1 MKTIYSCN
9 GNYRIGRVGENN
21 ACEVFIPKEGF
32 ADIYGAGVY
41 SLVYDRPDG
50 ECYEC
55 PVEERSAFIV
65 WTPTVADTAVAG
77 RGHIELVYRAGEVVA
92 KGKIYDIL
100 IDISLS
106 AAGEAP
112 ETEPEV
118 YVFPA
123 AETADG
129 ARLARLCQKTI
140 FIGRVGENKAT
151 VANVRKGPEMASYE
165 GAFGLLFQRPG
176 EEAPYLVEAVDKG
189 EYLEWII
196 TNTDTAIS
204 GRGKLQMI
212 YSGNG
217 TVAKGDIYDTMCD
230 VSLDGPGDPPEPW
243 SGYVEEVLEAAA
255 KIENMTASASVTSE
269 GEPGVVV
276 TKTETGDSYNL
287 DFAFTGIGAETALEM
302 NLNSMTLDDGKIAYL
317 FVAANV
323 SSAEELAALNPATVR
338 LNYSGKHLIFNPPY
352 QKSITGTIRRNAEDW
367 SSYTLDFG
375 ELGRINNTGTLSV
388 RIPQAMMSRF
398 TATNANELTLR
409 TWAQVF
415 SAETQ
420 AQMRQNIG
428 AASESDLQD
437 HVDND
442 NIHVTAADKNIWD
455 AKYSK
460 PTGGI
465 PMNDLSQDVQ
475 EAINSESVV
484 ELYSIGTV
492 LNDDG
497 VLCYGFS
504 AENTG
509 ITAED
514 LKTMK
519 PTLMR
524 IWWNHNDPA
533 LTDGFDRYAVGV
545 LRKMQNQWTAYI
557 VDFGELGRFRATAFP
572 RFYVSKAFF
581 DTYFTATAATVE
593 TLHSWAQTFDAT
605 KQAQMRA
612 NIGAASST
620 DLQAHTGDTGIHVTA
635 QEKAGWDSKYT
646 LPSGG
651 IPEADLSQDVQTK
664 LNEVTSAAVFVAEAS
679 FTDWSTAQTFTLNR
693 TSNELFSILENASDR
708 EQGLNGVFYANI
720 DGYLFVEPATVS
732 MMRFLTQR
740 IMVFTIGPAMVP
752 FAIANIVPNDNPMQV
767 VVPVSVLRAVFD
779 PQADIDQLVRT
790 IPQSLATSQ
799 KVQARTNIDVPSTS
813 DLTNHT
819 GNSTI
824 HVTAADKSSWNAKY
838 TKPST
843 GIPASD
849 LAADVIPDKT
859 SDLTNDGA
867 DGTSTYVEADELA
880 TVATSGSYN
889 DLSDK
894 PTIPSPIT
902 DYVHTGNYST
912 AQYRKGGL
920 VIGAANATEAG
931 GVNVTNGRIYVTG
944 VSNPL
949 FGLKSSDSG
958 ATQFFLQ
965 VTRDHLYVGPTSTNA
980 LDFAAGGATTLPSD
994 LTVKGRIIKQNG
1006 TSSQFLK
1013 ADGSVDSTA
1022 YSTFSGNYNDLSN
1035 KPSIPTQTSDLT
1047 NDGSDGTSVYV
1058 EADELAAVATSGSY
1072 NDLSNKPTIPAA
1084 QVNSDWNATSGVAEI
1099 LNKPAIPS
1107 KTSDLTNDNG
1117 YVNATQAANA
1127 APVQSVNGN
1136 TGAVNLTAADVNAL
1150 PDSTAIPSK
1159 TSDLS
1164 NDSDFITET
1173 AVDTKIETKADS
1185 AGATANYAAKLT
1197 ASIPYGECD
1206 ATSTSTRFTATVPG
1220 ITELR
1225 DGVCM
1230 LLKNG
1235 VVTSASGF
1243 TINVNGLG
1251 AKPSYN
1257 NMTLGNSVTPT
1268 NPTRD
1273 TTIFNIN
1280 YAFLFVY
1287 SETLVS
1293 GGCWIGY
1300 RGYDANTNTI
1310 GYQLRTNSS
1319 TMKTA
1324 DKFYRYRLL
1333 FTSADGAKWIPA
1345 NTSTSTDATSAR
1357 TPNTRAIDPF
1367 GEIVWYGTTTA
1378 IEANANVT
1386 AAQLWQEYY
1395 GSYTN
1400 IGYSF
1405 NNTGSAATMT
1415 AALPIYIKCTPQAD
1429 GSAVIDAATPY
1440 TQTLPSSADGKIY
1453 IYLGRAASATLF
1465 EITMNHPVYYHDGSG
1480 IRLWTGKAMPAGLP
1494 AVTSADNGKVAQ
1506 VVNGVWAAATIPN
1519 ANGVSF

>member
-9 GNYRIGRVGENN
+9 GNFRIGRVGENN

-41 SLVYDRPDG
+41 TLVYDRPDG

-55 PVEERSAFIV
+55 PVEGRSAFIV
-65 WTPTVADTAVAG
+65 WRPTAADTAVAG

-196 TNTDTAIS
+196 TNIDTAIP

-302 NLNSMTLDDGKIAYL
+302 NLNSITLDDGKVAYL

-323 SSAEELAALNPATVR
+323 SSAEELAVLNPTLVR
-338 LNYSGKHLIFNPPY
+338 LNYAGKTVIFYPPY

-455 AKYSK
+455 AKYSL
-460 PTGGI
+460 PRGGI
-465 PMNDLSQDVQ
+465 PKSDLARAVQDALTNA
-475 EAINSESVV
+475 ETIV
-484 ELYSIGTV
+484 ECVYDTTSGTSYKIKS
-492 LNDDG
+492 LNTSG
-497 VLCYGFS
+497 
-504 AENTG
+504 E
-509 ITAED
+509 
-514 LKTMK
+514 LKELN

-524 IWWNHNDPA
+524 FKWNHSDP
-533 LTDGFDRYAVGV
+533 TNTTSFDRYAVAAVKRYNLAIGV
-545 LRKMQNQWTAYI
+545 GFAL
-557 VDFGELGRFRATAFP
+557 DFGEYGCYLAASSSLSLPVVWTLP
-572 RFYVSKAFF
+572 ISKFEDYF
-581 DTYFTATAATVE
+581 DSAASTSAVRVWSQSFSDE
-593 TLHSWAQTFDAT
+593 NKAQART
-605 KQAQMRA
+605 
-612 NIGAASST
+612 NIGAASAS
-620 DLQAHTGDTGIHVTA
+620 DLTAHTGDTDIHVTA

-651 IPEADLSQDVQTK
+651 IPEVDLSQDVQTK
-664 LNEVTSAAVFVAEAS
+664 LNAATSAAVFVAEAS

-708 EQGLNGVFYANI
+708 EQGLDGVFYVNI

-880 TVATSGSYN
+880 AVATSGSYN

-902 DYVHTGNYST
+902 DYVHTGNYTT

-920 VIGAANATEAG
+920 VIGAANASEAG

-949 FGLKSSDSG
+949 FGLKSSDTG

-965 VTRDHLYVGPTSTNA
+965 VTRDKLYVGPTSTMA
-980 LDFAAGGATTLPSD
+980 LDFNGADGKVVMPND
-994 LTVKGRIIKQNG
+994 ITVKGKIIKNGG

-1013 ADGSVDSTA
+1013 ADGSVDSTT
-1022 YSTFSGNYNDLSN
+1022 YSTFDGDYNSLSN
-1035 KPSIPTQTSDLT
+1035 RPTIPTNTSDLT

-1099 LNKPAIPS
+1099 LNKPSIPT
-1107 KTSDLTNDNG
+1107 KTSDLTNDSG
-1117 YVNATQAANA
+1117 YVNASQAANA

-1150 PDSTAIPSK
+1150 PDSTVIPSK
-1159 TSDLS
+1159 TSDLT

-1173 AVDTKIETKADS
+1173 AVDTKLEAKADS
-1185 AGATANYAAKLT
+1185 AGASANYAAKLT

-1206 ATSTSTRFTATVPG
+1206 STSTATAFTATVPG

-1243 TINVNGLG
+1243 TININGLG
-1251 AKPSYN
+1251 AKGAY
-1257 NMTLGNSVTPT
+1257 T
-1268 NPTRD
+1268 NLAAATRD
-1273 TTIFNIN
+1273 TTLFNIN
-1280 YAFLFVY
+1280 YTMFFIY
-1287 SETLVS
+1287 SEDIVS
-1293 GGCWIGY
+1293 GGAWICY

-1310 GYQLRTNSS
+1310 GYQVRVNSGTLPMQS
-1319 TMKTA
+1319 VT
-1324 DKFYRYRLL
+1324 YRYRLL
-1333 FTSADGAKWIPA
+1333 FTAADQAHFVPA
-1345 NTSTSTDATSAR
+1345 TNSTSTNATATR
-1357 TPNTRAIDPF
+1357 TVCQDAIDPF
-1367 GEIVWYGTTTA
+1367 GPIVYYGATA
-1378 IEANANVT
+1378 SV
-1386 AAQLWQEYY
+1386 AAGSRPSAAVLWQQYVL
-1395 GSYTN
+1395 N
-1400 IGYSF
+1400 LGYSF
-1405 NNTGSAATMT
+1405 NRSG
-1415 AALPIYIKCTPQAD
+1415 AALTLDDWKPVYVKAAPQTD
-1429 GSAVIDAATPY
+1429 GSAVIDSTTPY
-1440 TQTLPSSADGKIY
+1440 VQALPTAADGKIY
-1453 IYLGRAASATLF
+1453 IYLGIAYSATNIELNL
-1465 EITMNHPVYYHDGSG
+1465 EHPVYYHDGSG

-1494 AVTSADNGKVAQ
+1494 AVTSADNGKVLQ